1 MGIVSRIRD
10 RLSSRTDN
18 ALPVGYPRVTTRIS
32 RDEDQVGWQEINAM
46 IRSVST
52 IAAKFPFQV
61 YQYLD
66 DLFLVDPYMAKYH
79 QTTIA
84 LGNTGHQIE
93 IVTDNESKAKQAV
106 VVANDLAARCY
117 PLGGG
122 MDGLTNGLLGQL
134 ARAGG
139 LCVEWVPDKK
149 LSQVE
154 RAYIVPIKTLRFRR
168 DSKNDIELC
177 QEIAGQMVRLNPVQT
192 AYHAVFQRDGNPYPI
207 PPAISA
213 LESAAQHRRIL
224 QSIRQWLEKLSS
236 LGVLLARVQSPPR
249 EPAETQE
256 QYDAKARG
264 YLESIA
270 SSITDNFT
278 TGMGISYDNIEFQ
291 FQNTNAGAQGAQDIL
306 QIVLQGLFASLQRD
320 PIFFG
325 WNFNSTETFAS
336 VVYEEMQQGIDM
348 FRLGVKRAL
357 EHGHRLN
364 LALNGFG
371 DTAISVRF
379 NEHGSLDAFR
389 DAQAEQMRAQ
399 AIVTQSD
406 AGIITPEEAR
416 KLLGHDDM
424 GTKSDAFVASFSK
437 SNKKYEL
444 TRAPMK
450 RIWVVDNIAEGN
462 LEIDQIMSEY
472 MTWLS
477 AHFRFAGEKA
487 ARAVISQVRGFRF
500 SDPDAAAQKLLETFI
515 KYSEGSIDSEA
526 AAKIA
531 QQHYNSVFES
541 AKREMVSSVTAEG
554 KAIIGTNPFGFWD
567 AKAIEYLSQKV
578 DKFYVSKYVSE
589 SPARQ
594 EEIKNF
600 MIKNFLKGG
609 MAPSD
614 PESLG
619 IFQRQFTEL
628 TDRIGM
634 RAARTIVDTGV
645 SRARNWS
652 HVLSLRD
659 YDITEYKVEGP
670 RDSLTCRYC
679 WSMIGRVFGVARD
692 VRYVE
697 QTIESGEE
705 DIGRIRAFKLEKRYP
720 GEEGLR
726 RLEKSTN
733 AEIQQTGIA
742 APPYHPNCRHRIVAS
757 QK

>member
-1 MGIVSRIRD
+1 MGMISSIKKRF
-10 RLSSRTDN
+10 SRTDN
-18 ALPVGYPRVTTRIS
+18 ALTVGYPKVTTRIS
-32 RDEDQVGWQEINAM
+32 RDEDQVGWQEVNAM
-46 IRSVST
+46 LRSVSV

-93 IVTDNESKAKQAV
+93 IVAENENKARQAIV
-106 VVANDLAARCY
+106 LANDLAARCY

-139 LCVEWVPDKK
+139 LCVEWVPNKN

-154 RAYIVPIKTLRFRR
+154 RAYIVPIKSLRFRR
-168 DSKNDIELC
+168 DAKNEIELC

-213 LESAAQHRRIL
+213 LESAAQHRRII

-236 LGVLLARVQSPPR
+236 LGVLLAKVQSPPR
-249 EPAETQE
+249 EPSETQDE
-256 QYDAKARG
+256 YDRKART
-264 YLESIA
+264 YLEAIA
-270 SSITDNFT
+270 SSITENFT
-278 TGMGISYDNIEFQ
+278 TGMGISYDNIDFQ

-364 LALNGFG
+364 LALNGLG
-371 DTAISVRF
+371 DASISVRF

-399 AIVTQSD
+399 AIVTQLDS
-406 AGIITPEEAR
+406 GVITPEEAR

-424 GTKSDAFVASFSK
+424 GTSSDAFVASFKGST
-437 SNKKYEL
+437 SRYEL
-444 TRAPMK
+444 THAPAK
-450 RIWVVDNIAEGN
+450 RIWVAENVAGGN
-462 LEIDQIMSEY
+462 LEIDQILSEY
-472 MTWLS
+472 LTWLQRE
-477 AHFRFAGEKA
+477 FKFTGEKA
-487 ARAVISQVRGFRF
+487 ARAVISQLRGFRF
-500 SDPDAAAQKLLETFI
+500 DNPDEAAQKLLETFI
-515 KYSEGSIDSEA
+515 KYAEGSIDSEA
-526 AAKIA
+526 AGKIA

-541 AKREMVSSVTAEG
+541 AKREMAANL
-554 KAIIGTNPFGFWD
+554 AIAGTNPFGFWD
-567 AKAIEYLSQKV
+567 ARAIDYLSKTV

-594 EEIKNF
+594 DEIKNF
-600 MIKNFLKGG
+600 MVKNFLKGG

-652 HVLSLRD
+652 HVLSLKE
-659 YDITEYKVEGP
+659 YGITEYRVSGP
-670 RDSLTCRYC
+670 LDGLTCSYC
-679 WSMIGRVFGVARD
+679 HAMVGRVFATQKD
-692 VRYVE
+692 VRYIE
-697 QTIESGEE
+697 QVIESGEE
-705 DIGRIRAFKLEKRYP
+705 DIGQIKAHNIKNRFP
-720 GEEGLR
+720 GEDGIKGLQSATSER
-726 RLEKSTN
+726 
-733 AEIQQTGIA
+733 IQETGIA

>member
-1 MGIVSRIRD
+1 
-10 RLSSRTDN
+10 
-18 ALPVGYPRVTTRIS
+18 
-32 RDEDQVGWQEINAM
+32 
-46 IRSVST
+46 
-52 IAAKFPFQV
+52 
-61 YQYLD
+61 
-66 DLFLVDPYMAKYH
+66 
-79 QTTIA
+79 
-84 LGNTGHQIE
+84 
-93 IVTDNESKAKQAV
+93 
-106 VVANDLAARCY
+106 
-117 PLGGG
+117 
-122 MDGLTNGLLGQL
+122 
-134 ARAGG
+134 
-139 LCVEWVPDKK
+139 
-149 LSQVE
+149 
-154 RAYIVPIKTLRFRR
+154 
-168 DSKNDIELC
+168 
-177 QEIAGQMVRLNPVQT
+177 MVRLNPVQT

-249 EPAETQE
+249 EPSETQKE
-256 QYDAKARG
+256 YDDKARG

-379 NEHGSLDAFR
+379 NDHGSLDAFR

-541 AKREMVSSVTAEG
+541 AKREMVSSITAEG

>member
-1 MGIVSRIRD
+1 MGMISSIKKRF
-10 RLSSRTDN
+10 SRTDN
-18 ALPVGYPRVTTRIS
+18 ALTVGYPKVTTRIS
-32 RDEDQVGWQEINAM
+32 RDEDQVGWQEVNAM
-46 IRSVST
+46 LRSVSV

-93 IVTDNESKAKQAV
+93 IVAENENKARQAIV
-106 VVANDLAARCY
+106 LANDLAARCY

-139 LCVEWVPDKK
+139 LCVEWVPNKN

-154 RAYIVPIKTLRFRR
+154 RAYIVPIKSLRFRR
-168 DSKNDIELC
+168 DAKNEIELC

-213 LESAAQHRRIL
+213 LESAAQHRRII

-236 LGVLLARVQSPPR
+236 LGVLLAKVQSPPR
-249 EPAETQE
+249 EPSETQDE
-256 QYDAKARG
+256 YDRKART
-264 YLESIA
+264 YLEAIA
-270 SSITDNFT
+270 SSITENFT
-278 TGMGISYDNIEFQ
+278 TGMGISYDNIDFQ

-364 LALNGFG
+364 LALNGLG
-371 DTAISVRF
+371 DASISVRF

-399 AIVTQSD
+399 AIVTQLDS
-406 AGIITPEEAR
+406 GVITPEEAR

-424 GTKSDAFVASFSK
+424 GTSSDAFVASFKGST
-437 SNKKYEL
+437 SRYEL
-444 TRAPMK
+444 THAPAK
-450 RIWVVDNIAEGN
+450 RIWVAENVAGGN
-462 LEIDQIMSEY
+462 LEIDQILSEY
-472 MTWLS
+472 LTWLQRE
-477 AHFRFAGEKA
+477 FKFTGEKA
-487 ARAVISQVRGFRF
+487 ARAVISQLRGFRF
-500 SDPDAAAQKLLETFI
+500 DNPDEAAQKLLETFI
-515 KYSEGSIDSEA
+515 KYAEGSIDSEA
-526 AAKIA
+526 AGKIA

-541 AKREMVSSVTAEG
+541 AKREMAANL
-554 KAIIGTNPFGFWD
+554 AIAGTNPFGFWD
-567 AKAIEYLSQKV
+567 TRAIDYLSKTV

-594 EEIKNF
+594 DEIKNF
-600 MIKNFLKGG
+600 MVKNFLKGG

-652 HVLSLRD
+652 HVLSLKE
-659 YDITEYKVEGP
+659 YGITEYRVSGP
-670 RDSLTCRYC
+670 LDGLTCSYC
-679 WSMIGRVFGVARD
+679 HAMVGRVFATQKD
-692 VRYVE
+692 VRYIE
-697 QTIESGEE
+697 QVIESGEE
-705 DIGRIRAFKLEKRYP
+705 DIGQIKAHNIKNRFP
-720 GEEGLR
+720 GEDGIKGLQSATSER
-726 RLEKSTN
+726 
-733 AEIQQTGIA
+733 IQETGIA

>member
-1 MGIVSRIRD
+1 MGIVSRIKD
-10 RLSSRTDN
+10 RFTKADN
-18 ALPVGYPRVTTRIS
+18 ALPVGYPKVTTRIS
-32 RDEDQVGWQEINAM
+32 RDEDQIGWQEINAM
-46 IRSVST
+46 IRSVSV

-93 IVTDNESKAKQAV
+93 IVAENENKARQAI

-168 DSKNDIELC
+168 DSKNEIELC
-177 QEIAGQMVRLNPVQT
+177 QEISGQMVRLNPVQT

-213 LESAAQHRRIL
+213 LESAAQHRRII

-236 LGVLLARVQSPPR
+236 LGVLLAKVQSPPR
-249 EPAETQE
+249 EPSETQE
-256 QYDAKARG
+256 EYDSKART
-264 YLESIA
+264 YLEAIA
-270 SSITDNFT
+270 GSITENFT
-278 TGMGISYDNIEFQ
+278 TGMGISYDNIDFQ

-336 VVYEEMQQGIDM
+336 VVYEEMQQGIEM

-364 LALNGFG
+364 LALNGLG
-371 DTAISVRF
+371 DTSIAVRF

-389 DAQAEQMRAQ
+389 DAQADQMQAQ
-399 AIVTQSD
+399 AVVTQLD
-406 AGIITPEEAR
+406 AGVITPEEAR

-424 GTKSDAFVASFSK
+424 GTRSDAFVASFQSGTK
-437 SNKKYEL
+437 RYEL
-444 TRAPMK
+444 THAPSK
-450 RIWVVDNIAEGN
+450 RIWVMDNLAGGN
-462 LEIDQIMSEY
+462 LEIDQIVSEY
-472 MTWLS
+472 MSWLQRE
-477 AHFRFAGEKA
+477 FRFAGEKA
-487 ARAVISQVRGFRF
+487 ARAVIGQLRGFRF
-500 SDPDAAAQKLLETFI
+500 DDPDAAAQQLLETFI
-515 KYSEGSIDSEA
+515 KFSEGSIDSESA
-526 AAKIA
+526 SKIA

-541 AKREMVSSVTAEG
+541 AKREMANG
-554 KAIIGTNPFGFWD
+554 LAIKGTNPFGFWD
-567 AKAIEYLSQKV
+567 TRAIDYLSKTV

-594 EEIKNF
+594 DEIKNF
-600 MIKNFLKGG
+600 MVKNFLKGG
-609 MAPSD
+609 MAPND

-619 IFQRQFTEL
+619 MFQRQFTDL
-628 TDRIGM
+628 TDSIGM

-659 YDITEYKVEGP
+659 YNITEYKVEGP
-670 RDSLTCRYC
+670 RDALTCRYC
-679 WSMIGRVFGVARD
+679 WAMIGRVFKTEKD
-692 VRYVE
+692 VRLIE
-697 QTIESGEE
+697 QVIESGEE
-705 DIGRIRAFKLEKRYP
+705 DIGQIRTHKLAARYP
-720 GEEGLR
+720 GEGGLT
-726 RLEKSTN
+726 RLRKASEM
-733 AEIQQTGIA
+733 EIQETGIA

>member
-1 MGIVSRIRD
+1 MGIISRLRD
-10 RLSSRTDN
+10 RLSKTDN
-18 ALPVGYPRVTTRIS
+18 ALPVGYPKVTTRIS
-32 RDEDQVGWQEINAM
+32 RDEDQIGWQEINAM
-46 IRSVST
+46 IRSVSV

-93 IVTDNESKAKQAV
+93 IVTDNENKAKQAI

-139 LCVEWVPDKK
+139 LCCEWAPNKN
-149 LSQVE
+149 LTQVE
-154 RAYIVPIKTLRFRR
+154 RAFIVPIKTLRFRR
-168 DSKNDIELC
+168 DPKNEIELC
-177 QEIAGQMVRLNPVQT
+177 QEISGQLVKLNPVQT

-213 LESAAQHRRIL
+213 LESAAQHRRII

-236 LGVLLARVQSPPR
+236 LGVLLAKVQSPPR
-249 EPAETQE
+249 EPSETQAE
-256 QYDAKARG
+256 YDDKARI
-264 YLESIA
+264 YLEAIA
-270 SSITDNFT
+270 SSITENFT

-364 LALNGFG
+364 LALNGLG
-371 DTAISVRF
+371 DAAISVRF
-379 NEHGSLDAFR
+379 NKHGSLDAFR

-424 GTKSDAFVASFSK
+424 GTSSDAFVASFS
-437 SNKKYEL
+437 SGTKKYEL
-444 TRAPMK
+444 THKPAQ
-450 RIWVVDNIAEGN
+450 RIWVIGN
-462 LEIDQIMSEY
+462 VAQGNFEIDQIVSEY
-472 MTWLS
+472 LSWLQ
-477 AHFRFAGEKA
+477 AQFKFAGERA
-487 ARAVISQVRGFRF
+487 AREVIRQVRGFRF
-500 SDPDAAAQKLLETFI
+500 DDPEVAAQQLLETFI
-515 KYSEGSIDSEA
+515 KYSEGSIDSDTA
-526 AAKIA
+526 SKIA

-541 AKREMVSSVTAEG
+541 AKREFAIDISAEG
-554 KAIIGTNPFGFWD
+554 KAIVGTNPFGFWD
-567 AKAIEYLSQKV
+567 SKAIEYLSQKV
-578 DKFYVSKYVSE
+578 DRFYVSKYVSE

-594 EEIKNF
+594 DEIKNF
-600 MIKNFLKGG
+600 MVKNFLKGG
-609 MAPSD
+609 MAPND
-614 PESLG
+614 PESLAL
-619 IFQRQFTEL
+619 FQNRFRDL
-628 TDRIGM
+628 TDSIGT

-652 HVLSLRD
+652 HVFSLRD
-659 YDITEYKVEGP
+659 ANITEYIVSGP
-670 RDSLTCRYC
+670 RDSLTCSYC
-679 WSMIGRVFGVARD
+679 WAMVGRVFATQKD
-692 VRYVE
+692 IQYIE
-697 QTIESGEE
+697 QVIESGEE
-705 DIGRIRAFKLEKRYP
+705 DIGQIKAHNIKNRFPGTDGIKGLEKMSS
-720 GEEGLR
+720 
-726 RLEKSTN
+726 EK
-733 AEIQQTGIA
+733 IQETGIA
-742 APPYHPNCRHRIVAS
+742 APPYHPNCRHRIIAS
-757 QK
+757 QR